1 MNILVLIKQ
10 VPQTEAAT
18 EINPAGSYIER
29 SPVALY
35 KMNRFDEYAL
45 EEALR
50 IKETCPETRVDVIT
64 LGPERARDVIR
75 RAYDMGADNG
85 IHILADDSNY
95 LDPSAVAARIGEE
108 AAKGSYD
115 LIFAG
120 IMSEDMMQAQT
131 GQMVAEVL
139 GLPCVS
145 SVVDLKLDES
155 AKKVLVKRELEGGIR
170 HSIEADIPVVITVQ
184 AGINTPRYPTLS
196 KVLKAN
202 GKDITTITENPI
214 LPKQT
219 CVFIRYPEKQRA
231 GVVVEGSRADKVR
244 ELARILRQKNIMR

>member
-29 SPVALY
+29 SPAALY

-50 IKETCPETRVDVIT
+50 IKESCPGTQVDVIT

-75 RAYDMGADNG
+75 RAYGMGADNG
-85 IHILADDSNY
+85 IHMTVDDSVY
-95 LDPSAVAARIGEE
+95 LDPSAVAARIGEA
-108 AAKGSYD
+108 AAKGNYD

-120 IMSEDMMQAQT
+120 IMSEDMMQSQT

-145 SVVDLKLDES
+145 SVVHLELDES
-155 AKKVLVKRELEGGIR
+155 ARKVLVKRELEGGVR
-170 HSIEADIPVVITVQ
+170 HSIEAAMPVVITVQ

-202 GKDITTITENPI
+202 GKEITTIAENRMASR
-214 LPKQT
+214 QT
-219 CVFIRYPEKQRA
+219 CVLVRVPEKQRA
-231 GVVVEGSRADKVR
+231 DRKSVV
-244 ELARILRQKNIMR
+244 

>member
-29 SPVALY
+29 SPVTVY

-50 IKETCPETRVDVIT
+50 IKETCPGTLVDVIT

-75 RAYDMGADNG
+75 RAYGMGADNG
-85 IHILADDSNY
+85 IHISVDDSGY
-95 LDPSAVAARIGEE
+95 LDPSAVAARIGE
-108 AAKGSYD
+108 AAVKGNYD

-120 IMSEDMMQAQT
+120 IMSEDMMQSQT

-145 SVVDLKLDES
+145 SVVYLQLDES
-155 AKKVLVKRELEGGIR
+155 AKKVLVKRELEGGVR
-170 HSIEADIPVVITVQ
+170 HTIEADMPVVITVQ

-202 GKDITTITENPI
+202 GKDILTLEEKQEK
-214 LPKQT
+214 PKQA
-219 CVFIRYPEKQRA
+219 CVLVRFPEKQRA
-231 GVVVEGSRADKVR
+231 GVVVQGSRADKVR
-244 ELARILRQKNIMR
+244 ELSRILRQKNIMR

>member
-29 SPVALY
+29 SPVTLY

-64 LGPERARDVIR
+64 LGPEHAKEVIR
-75 RAYDMGADNG
+75 RAYGMGADNG
-85 IHILADDSNY
+85 IHILADNSNY

-108 AAKGSYD
+108 AAKGNYD

-120 IMSEDMMQAQT
+120 IMSEDMMQSQT

-145 SVVDLKLDES
+145 SVVALTLDER
-155 AKKVLVKRELEGGIR
+155 AGKVMVKRELEGGVR
-170 HSIEADIPVVITVQ
+170 HSLEADMPVVLTVQ

-202 GKDITTITENPI
+202 GKDITTITENPV
-214 LPKQT
+214 PPRQT
-219 CVFIRYPEKQRA
+219 CVLIRYPEKQRA